1 MRRDSTLSSFNFLMS
16 QKWAYPSV
24 EIVTHYCP
32 VFVIC
37 HWKWVTGSLCDFSTC
52 EVAVGSLPFLAS
64 QIAITP
70 LAQPPPITSVSLWLK
85 LMFVTGEGEFNTT
98 SGSLGLLKSQMYE
111 HVFIFSGVCWNLLI
125 AYEAAILEGLSA
137 CQESSLTLLL
147 QIPGGSLH

>member
-1 MRRDSTLSSFNFLMS
+1 M
-16 QKWAYPSV
+16 
-24 EIVTHYCP
+24 
-32 VFVIC
+32 
-37 HWKWVTGSLCDFSTC
+37 
-52 EVAVGSLPFLAS
+52 
-64 QIAITP
+64 
-70 LAQPPPITSVSLWLK
+70 TSVSLWLK